1 MGYSANLKKQRKPVI
16 DYIDQN
22 LKELDKDDI
31 TDDEIFE
38 ICDKILKVV
47 ELKFN
52 IERKDQKMHNKYN
65 KLILEDILP
74 KRIFALSYMKPKDY
88 SMEIEKVEKSKK
100 KDFKFLYLYMLK
112 HYIVLAEL
120 YNLLSQNIIDSWITE
135 EGKDKKRVLFSK
147 NNKTI
152 KSAKEKNKDI
162 EKVLRKHAED
172 LNKHIEENYIKELKD
187 RDFYIKLKNLS
198 IEVSSEDY
206 IRNNIKQENQ
216 SNFYSFH
223 LGGVSKD
230 LIGIENLYDYC
241 KDRLNLLEEYL
252 KN

>member
-16 DYIDQN
+16 DYIEQN
-22 LKELDKDDI
+22 LEKLNKDDI
-31 TDDEIFE
+31 TDEEIFD
-38 ICDKILKVV
+38 ICDNTLKVV

-65 KLILEDILP
+65 KMILEDILP

-88 SMEIEKVEKSKK
+88 NMEIEKVEKSKK
-100 KDFKFLYLYMLK
+100 KDFKFIYLYLLK

-135 EGKDKKRVLFSK
+135 EGKDKKKVLFSK

-152 KSAKEKNKDI
+152 KEAKAKNKDI
-162 EKVLRKHAED
+162 EKLLQKHAED
-172 LNKHIEENYIKELKD
+172 LNKHIEENYSKELKD
-187 RDFYIKLKNLS
+187 RDFYIKLRNLAM
-198 IEVSSEDY
+198 EVASEDY
-206 IRNNIKQENQ
+206 VRKNIKQENQ
-216 SNFYSFH
+216 INFYSFH
-223 LGGVSKD
+223 LSGVSKD

-241 KDRLNLLEEYL
+241 KERIDLLNEYL
-252 KN
+252 NK